1 MFSSSQLG
9 LGIGWRGPLAKA
21 IQRRTDLGFVEIVA
35 DDFFLA
41 DHIPQALLD
50 LHERGVHIVPH
61 GIGLSLGGADP
72 IDPRRVES
80 LAHLAQQVQA
90 PLVSEHLAFC
100 RAGGLETGH
109 LLPLPRTRD
118 MLDLLVANIR
128 QVEAELPVP
137 LALENIATLVDWPGN
152 EMDEAAFLTDMLD
165 RTEALLLLDIEN
177 VYANAR
183 NLGGDPIAFLEKL
196 PLDRVAYV
204 HVAGGY
210 EAGGLFHDT
219 HAHAIPREVFDL
231 LEELCCRAAVP
242 GAMLERDDQF
252 PGEAE
257 LNAELDGIA
266 EAMQRGQARRAAGE
280 FLHHA
285 LAAEELP

>member
-1 MFSSSQLG
+1 MMSSSQLG

-35 DDFFLA
+35 EDFFFA
-41 DHIPQALLD
+41 QRIPQPILD
-50 LHERGVHIVPH
+50 LHDRGVHIVPH
-61 GIGLSLGGADP
+61 GVGLSLGGAEP
-72 IDPRRVES
+72 IDPRRVAA

-109 LLPLPRTRD
+109 LLPLPRTRA
-118 MLDLLVANIR
+118 MLELLIDHIH

-137 LALENIATLVDWPGN
+137 LALENIATLFDWPQA
-152 EMDEAAFLTDMLD
+152 EMAEAAFLCEMIE

-183 NLGGDPIAFLEKL
+183 NLGGDPIAFLERL

-210 EAGGLFHDT
+210 EAGGVFHDT
-219 HAHAIPREVFDL
+219 HTHPVATEVFDL
-231 LEELCCRAAVP
+231 LEELCGRAVVP
-242 GAMLERDDQF
+242 GAMLERDDRF

-257 LNAELDGIA
+257 LNEELDGIA
-266 EAMQRGQARRAAGE
+266 QAMQRGQARRAAGE

-285 LAAEELP
+285 AAAEDSP